1 MISMTWPQYLRRECR
16 VTVRL
21 SHQENEV
28 LSTLLARHPQP
39 VTTGDLVEALWP
51 DPDTEPRLPENR
63 VSKLIASI
71 RRKVGFD
78 HIELDGQGYRLSQQS
93 NH

>member
-16 VTVRL
+16 VTAKL
-21 SHQENEV
+21 SPQENEV

-51 DPDTEPRLPENR
+51 DPDSEPRLPENR
-63 VSKLIASI
+63 IGTLIASI
-71 RRKVGFD
+71 RRKIGRD
-78 HIELDGQGYRLSQQS
+78 HIKSDGQGYRLRQ
-93 NH
+93 